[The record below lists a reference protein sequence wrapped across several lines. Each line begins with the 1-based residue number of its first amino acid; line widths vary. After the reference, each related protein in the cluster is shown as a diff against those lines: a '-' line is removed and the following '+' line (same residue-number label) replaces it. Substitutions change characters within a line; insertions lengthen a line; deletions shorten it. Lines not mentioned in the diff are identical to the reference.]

1 MIGSVRN
8 RTLVPFD
15 FGARRR
21 GYYRHSGLVDSRG
34 GKSAAGHVVYSAS
47 TSFFVPFLI
56 TFVLYARI
64 FIVLRRRLAS
74 VRLRRQTLPPEATTT
89 TGTSIWSWRLR
100 RRKREHHS
108 ELKKDVESTFVA
120 GELSEE
126 KSSSGG
132 LEVRT
137 VNGRVNITASINK
150 KLSVGP
156 RDASCQLKSCQL
168 PRNSAE
174 TTCTTSPE
182 PSISCV

>member
-1 MIGSVRN
+1 
-8 RTLVPFD
+8 
-15 FGARRR
+15 
-21 GYYRHSGLVDSRG
+21 
-34 GKSAAGHVVYSAS
+34 VVYSAS

-74 VRLRRQTLPPEATTT
+74 VRLRRRTLPPEATIT

-150 KLSVGP
+150 KLRYRRGTARCVVS
-156 RDASCQLKSCQL
+156 LEIL
-168 PRNSAE
+168 PIATQQCRNYLYNKF
-174 TTCTTSPE
+174 
-182 PSISCV
+182 